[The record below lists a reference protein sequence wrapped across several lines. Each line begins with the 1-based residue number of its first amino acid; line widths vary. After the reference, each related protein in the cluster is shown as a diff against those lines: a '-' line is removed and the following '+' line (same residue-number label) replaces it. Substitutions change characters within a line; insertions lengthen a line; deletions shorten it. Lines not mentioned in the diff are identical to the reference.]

1 MVKQP
6 QILIT
11 TNPTYGFYGSSVD
24 LIRNIED
31 QNGTNATEEYLVAG
45 ANARWNEASDAIMDL
60 GYNPLVTQRLLDQRW
75 GRYLSDYTE
84 SVPVDQLRQTVRLYV
99 SRLKGRAEEA
109 FDDALTCACNDADW
123 E

>member
-45 ANARWNEASDAIMDL
+45 ANARWNEVSDAIMDL

-99 SRLKGRAEEA
+99 SRLKGRAYEA